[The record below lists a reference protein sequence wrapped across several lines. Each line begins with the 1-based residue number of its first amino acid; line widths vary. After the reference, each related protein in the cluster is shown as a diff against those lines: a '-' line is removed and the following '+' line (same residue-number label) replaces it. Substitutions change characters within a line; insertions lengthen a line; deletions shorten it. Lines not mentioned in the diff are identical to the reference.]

1 MGTEPTKRQA
11 NVRHPD
17 HEGEAADAPTAPIKP
32 QRAGATRESLA
43 LLMSLG
49 TRVADRVP
57 APPTSP
63 GPDQPAVASVTRLPT
78 QVRWWRDIPAWAL
91 LLAVLALQASLSVRL
106 LWAHTAF
113 GDEALYLW
121 AGHLEWAQWLHGQTS
136 PAQTSFPTWFSGSP
150 VIYPPLGAAAD
161 AVGGLTAARLL
172 SLAFMLGATT
182 CLYGV
187 TARLLDRRA
196 ALFGALVFVTLA
208 PTQSLG
214 AFATYDAMA
223 LFLLAFATWLGVTAA
238 GGGLTR
244 QLVLLPAAG
253 AVLMLA
259 DATKYA
265 TTLWTP
271 AAIAVIAAAAW
282 RSRGARAAVAAGA
295 AAGVCWLAAL
305 AGALVLGGQ
314 PYWKGILQTTLARTS
329 STAPA
334 LVVLHESADFIGPV
348 LVLAVFGLI
357 ASLGAD
363 WSTRFLCASVVI
375 AVFLAP
381 VNQARIHTTTSLYKH
396 VDFGAWFAA
405 VAAGY
410 VIARVSRIDARVG
423 WRVATA
429 ALVGVPILLSS
440 LSEAVHLDSFWPSS
454 AGMIAALRPIARPE
468 AGPFLMEEFDVGY
481 YYLHDRV
488 YPGQISNMFGFL
500 YWDEATRTELTGA
513 SALTHAIASRYFT
526 VVEVDGQNIP
536 PATTR
541 AVQHALAETRGY
553 KLVFKQPFTYQG
565 TRHDMEIWRLTSP
578 GGATP

>member
-1 MGTEPTKRQA
+1 MGTERTKRAA
-11 NVRHPD
+11 NVRHLD
-17 HEGEAADAPTAPIKP
+17 QEGEAPDAPTAPIKR
-32 QRAGATRESLA
+32 QRAGATQESLA

-49 TRVADRVP
+49 TGVADPVP
-57 APPTSP
+57 ASP
-63 GPDQPAVASVTRLPT
+63 AGRGPDQPVVAPVTRLPT
-78 QVRWWRDIPAWAL
+78 RARRWRDVPAWAL
-91 LLAVLALQASLSVRL
+91 LLAVLALQAALSVRL
-106 LWAHTAF
+106 LWVHTAF

-136 PAQTSFPTWFSGSP
+136 PSQASFPTWFSGSP

-172 SLAFMLGATT
+172 SLAFMLGATA

-187 TARLLDRRA
+187 TAKLLDRRA

-238 GGGLTR
+238 GGGPAR
-244 QLVLLPAAG
+244 QLALLPAAG

-295 AAGVCWLAAL
+295 ATAVCWLAAL
-305 AGALVLGGQ
+305 AGALVLGGH
-314 PYWKGILQTTLARTS
+314 PYWKGILQTTLARSS

-357 ASLGAD
+357 ASFGAD
-363 WSTRFLCASVVI
+363 RSTRFLCASVVI

-381 VNQARIHTTTSLYKH
+381 ANQARIHTTTSLYKH

-410 VIARVSRIDARVG
+410 VIARVSRIDTRVG
-423 WRVATA
+423 WRAATA
-429 ALVGVPILLSS
+429 ATVGVSILLGS

-454 AGMIAALRPIARPE
+454 AAMIAALRPIARPE

-481 YYLHDRV
+481 YYLHDQV

-541 AVQHALAETRGY
+541 AVQKALAKTRGY
-553 KLVFKQPFTYQG
+553 KLIFKQPFTYQG
-565 TRHDMEIWRLTSP
+565 TRHEMEIWRLTSAE
-578 GGATP
+578 GVTP